1 MKENRKEKT
10 KAKWRGEEEKKKR
23 RKSRIR
29 YGGEEKDRNQD
40 GLLQQL
46 QRAMTQGYTTYSR
59 FNSGGIYTYIQRYGH
74 SRLRAEIYINRF
86 LQASSPG
93 EPGSLHLWLMMSAP
107 ASLATG
113 PFSASFGFLLEAWM
127 IIIRTSMEFGDG
139 ENALCHS
146 CLAAL
151 LPCCPRPQV
160 VTDSTAGTNRDNYSV
175 GPETSPIQLLCLSL
189 ITTDPR
195 PWTLLSTD
203 RVLRSGNSS

>member
-86 LQASSPG
+86 LQANSPG

-127 IIIRTSMEFGDG
+127 IIIRTEQAWSLEM
-139 ENALCHS
+139 ARMLYVMP
-146 CLAAL
+146 AL
-151 LPCCPRPQV
+151 LPCCLASPGHKSSPTPQQELIV
-160 VTDSTAGTNRDNYSV
+160 ITIPSV
-175 GPETSPIQLLCLSL
+175 QRLLQSSCYASL
-189 ITTDPR
+189 
-195 PWTLLSTD
+195 
-203 RVLRSGNSS
+203 